1 MSPLTP
7 LLIAFA
13 SLGALAQQQQP
24 QPATQP
30 ASPPANQR
38 PAADED
44 DESPEAQRQDTLEEI
59 AELKSKLPVVAP
71 GKLSDLL
78 SARITEGF
86 LLIELKQAPEEWPFL
101 LPLEGQANAVARVT
115 IVQRPRA
122 LPEQDSP
129 PTVRF
134 SITLDRA
141 GAPDSKEVL
150 TKVELTVGGLLGQL
164 NMTMN
169 RVWTD
174 GTSINITLIQLLASA
189 EDQPGMRLHISRTTD
204 PQEPDLYAKIEAETF
219 VELAHNEPEL
229 FEEYVRPMLVE
240 LGISS
245 VLDTNIRDV
254 AMQAFLGDLPVDDA
268 TRAAVDKLLVQLDAA
283 DFAQR
288 EAAQAQLQKLGRPA
302 ATALAN
308 LLKGKALSPEQTT
321 RARSVLLG
329 FEKVDPRHV
338 EAKLQDPQFLRTIAQ
353 LKGGPDDEA
362 LASLA
367 QQRLEKLDANE
378 PSTAPGAR

>member
-13 SLGALAQQQQP
+13 SLGSLAQQ

-30 ASPPANQR
+30 APPPVNQR
-38 PAADED
+38 PAPDED
-44 DESPEAQRQDTLEEI
+44 DESPEAQRRETLEEI

-86 LLIELKQAPEEWPFL
+86 LLIELKQAPEQWPFL

-122 LPEQDSP
+122 LSEQDSP

-141 GAPDSKEVL
+141 GEPGSKEVL

-174 GTSINITLIQLLASA
+174 GTSINITLIQLLAGA
-189 EDQPGMRLHISRTTD
+189 EDQPGMRLLISRTTN

-254 AMQAFLGDLPVDDA
+254 AMQAFLRDLPIDDA

-288 EAAQAQLQKLGRPA
+288 EAAQAELLKLGRPA

-308 LLKGKALSPEQTT
+308 LLEGEELSPEQIT
-321 RARSVLLG
+321 RARTVMLA

-338 EAKLQDPQFLRTIAQ
+338 EEKLQDPAFLRTIAQ
-353 LKGGPDDEA
+353 LQGEPDDEA
-362 LASLA
+362 LARLA
-367 QQRLEKLDANE
+367 QQRLEKLGATG
-378 PSTAPGAR
+378 PSTAPGQR